1 MITTVSAYIL
11 LMCSYMYSPYLMA
24 TTGKHNPSAVLFQL
38 SAKVPTKFSLELLV
52 ARNSKPHNHRF
63 SPSLLVPHWQICIRM
78 YMTVCSA
85 FELQVKTHWSS
96 STANTARAVTSSDL
110 VLFSVSEVVPK
121 MLWIKK
127 NQNIFLQIKIKAIE
141 ILDPRGLYSLSVI
154 RHWGPVKC
162 ASRPKTAGIDSSS
175 IWSWAREAVNKMDGL
190 GDGVL

>member
-11 LMCSYMYSPYLMA
+11 LMCSYMYSPYLMG

-52 ARNSKPHNHRF
+52 ARNSKPHNHR
-63 SPSLLVPHWQICIRM
+63 PSSLVPHWQICIRM

-110 VLFSVSEVVPK
+110 VLFSISEVVSK
-121 MLWIKK
+121 ML
-127 NQNIFLQIKIKAIE
+127 
-141 ILDPRGLYSLSVI
+141 
-154 RHWGPVKC
+154 
-162 ASRPKTAGIDSSS
+162 
-175 IWSWAREAVNKMDGL
+175 
-190 GDGVL
+190 